1 MASYCGW
8 FFFATQKIFQTL
20 TAHRIP
26 ENGSIHYDPR
36 HSNKLWSCLKKR
48 HYSPFHHMV
57 YIYICIYIYYIYTS
71 FSTSKIRFWMFWGVV
86 CHFSSVFLSRV
97 SMGWNSPYDLPVGQR
112 GRWWALWRPT
122 RRFQRRR
129 LMHWQS
135 EKVDDGWWRWLPSG
149 KLTYIAIEN
158 HPC

>member
-8 FFFATQKIFQTL
+8 FFLPRRRFFRPSPL
-20 TAHRIP
+20 TGSPKMDRSTMIHDIPINCGLVWRKGTIAH
-26 ENGSIHYDPR
+26 SIT
-36 HSNKLWSCLKKR
+36 W
-48 HYSPFHHMV
+48 
-57 YIYICIYIYYIYTS
+57 YIYMYIYIYYIYTS

-135 EKVDDGWWRWLPSG
+135 EKVDDGWWWWLPSG